1 MKVTILGVGNTLF
14 TDEGTGIRVAEYLS
28 ERYTFDGSVSLV
40 DGGTLGLGLLGVMG
54 NADYLIVVDAV
65 RNGGAPGSLYRL
77 CGDEIPKRVFP
88 KNSLHQVDLI
98 EALTLCQV
106 LDKVPET
113 VVIGVEPL
121 DIETFGIELTPT
133 VSAKISAVAQMVLDE
148 LKRIG
153 VAAPRPKES
162 DHVPCHSRK
171 DR

>member
-14 TDEGTGIRVAEYLS
+14 TDEGAGIRVAEYLS
-28 ERYTFDGSVSLV
+28 ERYTFDSGVSLV
-40 DGGTLGLGLLGVMG
+40 DGGTLGLGLLGVMS

-65 RNGGAPGSLYRL
+65 RKGGAPGSLYRL

-98 EALTLCQV
+98 EALTLCQA

-133 VSAKISAVAQMVLDE
+133 VSAKIGILAQMVLDE

-153 VAAPRPKES
+153 VAAPQTKGE
-162 DHVPCHSRK
+162 
-171 DR
+171 